1 MGEKLKL
8 EGYCAMHTLKHFRL
22 KTLLLFLAGIWATGL
37 GLLAILGF
45 SYMNL
50 VEKEIGAMST
60 ENTPVSMAISRIKS
74 RLLTDSNILLKGE
87 KNAGNIDGDIKAIS
101 KDIEAIKSVLTEA
114 VHQKGESRGQFER
127 INSLLMNFTH
137 TFNQYKRLIK
147 TGQNDVESYVGYSGP
162 YLRKIGLGLEKLS
175 RLANRMDSEIDSL
188 DADAINRISN
198 KAMRQKQHVALLCM
212 LILAAGLSFSFL
224 VFRAVGSKLKDTR
237 DAVSAIATGEADL
250 TKRVKVDGSSEVD
263 EIATLLNTFIERM
276 QKMIQEI
283 KEYGLQMTAGAREV
297 GQLSSSLASTAV
309 EGNAQSEEVAKC
321 ASDMGEQMSS
331 IAAAMEE
338 MTATVAEI
346 AQNTAVTGQKSS
358 EVAQK
363 TRQARELVDAL
374 ANSSIS
380 INEMSSLIGN
390 IAEQTNLLA
399 LNATIEAARAGE
411 AGKGF
416 AVVAGE
422 VKELAKQTSEAV
434 QKIDHTVEELQE
446 HITRVKTVTDDISES
461 IEEVSE
467 LANSVAAAVEEQT
480 ATTNEISEN
489 TQAVSNSTSLLV
501 TQSEGIKEA
510 STQTASGSEQA
521 RLSAGEMSL
530 TAENLENTLKAFKV

>member
-1 MGEKLKL
+1 
-8 EGYCAMHTLKHFRL
+8 
-22 KTLLLFLAGIWATGL
+22 
-37 GLLAILGF
+37 
-45 SYMNL
+45 MNL
-50 VEKEIGAMST
+50 VEKEIGAMSN
-60 ENTPVSMAISRIKS
+60 ENTLISLAVGDIKS
-74 RLLTDSNILLKGE
+74 RLLKDSSILLKG
-87 KNAGNIDGDIKAIS
+87 KRNAGSIDGSIKTIS
-101 KDIEAIKSVLTEA
+101 KDIEAIKSVLSNAEP
-114 VHQKGESRGQFER
+114 QKGGARDQFGR
-127 INSLLMNFTH
+127 IKSLLMNFIDN
-137 TFNQYKRLIK
+137 FSQYKTLIK
-147 TGQNDVESYVGYSGP
+147 TGPNDLGQYAGYSDTD
-162 YLRKIGLGLEKLS
+162 LRKAGLGLEKLS
-175 RLANRMDSEIDSL
+175 RLANEMDAETDNL
-188 DADAINRISN
+188 NADAIKSISN
-198 KAMRQKQHVALLCM
+198 KAERQKRHVVLLCM
-212 LILAAGLSFSFL
+212 LIFTAGLSFTFL

-250 TKRVKVDGSSEVD
+250 TQRVKVDGSTEVD
-263 EIATLLNTFIERM
+263 EIASLLNTFIERM
-276 QKMIQEI
+276 QKMIKEI

-297 GQLSSSLASTAV
+297 GELSSSLASTAV

-346 AQNTAVTGQKSS
+346 AQNTAITGQKSS

>member
-1 MGEKLKL
+1 MNFLKNF
-8 EGYCAMHTLKHFRL
+8 CL
-22 KTLLLFLAGIWATGL
+22 KTLLLSIAGIWATGL

-50 VEKEIGAMST
+50 VEKEIGAMSK
-60 ENTPVSMAISRIKS
+60 ENTPVSLAISDIKS
-74 RLLTDSNILLKGE
+74 RLLNESNLLLKGQR
-87 KNAGNIDGDIKAIS
+87 NAGNIDGSIKTIS
-101 KDIEAIKSVLTEA
+101 RDVETIKSVLSSGEA
-114 VHQKGESRGQFER
+114 RNNMSRNQLEK
-127 INSLLMNFTH
+127 IDSLLKNFIDS
-137 TFNQYKRLIK
+137 FSQYKTLIK
-147 TGQNDVESYVGYSGP
+147 SVPDQLGQYPGYPGTD
-162 YLRKIGLGLEKLS
+162 LKKVGLGLGKLAQ
-175 RLANRMDSEIDSL
+175 LANQMDAEIDSL
-188 DADAINRISN
+188 NAAAIKRISN
-198 KAMRQKQHVALLCM
+198 KAVRQKKQVILLCL
-212 LILAAGLSFSFL
+212 LIFGAGFSFSYL
-224 VFRAVGSKLKDTR
+224 VFRAVASKLKETR

-250 TKRVKVDGSSEVD
+250 TKRVKVDGNTEVD
-263 EIATLLNTFIERM
+263 EIAALLNTFIERM
-276 QKMIQEI
+276 QKMIRDI
-283 KEYGLQMTAGAREV
+283 KEYGLQVTAGAKEV
-297 GQLSSSLASTAV
+297 GELSSSLASTAV

-321 ASDMGEQMSS
+321 AADMGEQMSS

-358 EVAQK
+358 DVAEK
-363 TRQARELVDAL
+363 TKQARELVDAL

-489 TQAVSNSTSLLV
+489 TQAVSSSTSLLV
-501 TQSEGIKEA
+501 SQSEGIKEA

-521 RLSAGEMSL
+521 RLSAGEMAL
-530 TAENLENTLKAFKV
+530 TAENLENTLKAFRV